1 MIPSTNRNSAT
12 LILKQ
17 QKRGSEIS
25 AYKKQDYRQ
34 AAQSGSLLCLTAR
47 ISAKFKD

>member
-1 MIPSTNRNSAT
+1 MIPSTNRNSSYFNTETAKNQKFQ
-12 LILKQ
+12 LI
-17 QKRGSEIS
+17 
-25 AYKKQDYRQ
+25 KQDYRQ

>member
-1 MIPSTNRNSAT
+1 MIPSTNRNSSYFNTETA
-12 LILKQ
+12 K
-17 QKRGSEIS
+17 KRSEIS
-25 AYKKQDYRQ
+25 AYKQDYRQ